1 MVILTISIYA
11 VSHVIQALM
20 NAGAM
25 VMIIAII
32 IAVAIL
38 AILAILL
45 RSLPYCC
52 YGLHLEVS
60 SLNYKQFLNETKML
74 ESNHF
79 TYLNPT

>member
-25 VMIIAII
+25 VMIIAMI
-32 IAVAIL
+32 IAV

-60 SLNYKQFLNETKML
+60 SSNYKKFLNETKML